1 MIFKINPAFV
11 LPRWLPARSLGCLS
25 ACLFIVPIW
34 SRINFTPLFVSL
46 AVGVG
51 GKRRGVKR
59 DREGGKGEETVSRS
73 DGEGQEGESGLIPE
87 EGERRFVFLSLPVY
101 REAFISNPQ
110 SPPVINHN
118 WTRVM
123 RTQQD
128 RKQQGNSSGK
138 KTRRKMRRGVNAN
151 ETRIIGSRNIR

>member
-1 MIFKINPAFV
+1 LCCLAGCP
-11 LPRWLPARSLGCLS
+11 LARSAVCLP

-118 WTRVM
+118 
-123 RTQQD
+123 
-128 RKQQGNSSGK
+128 
-138 KTRRKMRRGVNAN
+138 
-151 ETRIIGSRNIR
+151 